1 MYGLVRAVRSS
12 IEIED
17 AMPGFGNTYAGSGNN
32 PVPSLHAF
40 AHAKTVEI
48 IAPQARDRLIDKS
61 STGLPIIDSMPD
73 RNASDIKINIG
84 CGVSG
89 IEGWHNFDN
98 SLTITLSR
106 IPLLT
111 GLLKLPPWPRD
122 VHRYDVRKGLP
133 FKSASV
139 RYIYSSHTFEHFTY
153 AESLGIAKEC
163 FRTLQSGGVI
173 RIAVPDL
180 GSIVRDYLADR
191 DPMASHTLIS
201 RLMLNHSLQDFVHP
215 GSNHSQMFD
224 ARSLANLLR
233 EAGFANPAARTFR
246 ESDIPEIDRLELEVR
261 RDESLYV
268 EAGK

>member
-1 MYGLVRAVRSS
+1 MIDSS
-12 IEIED
+12 E
-17 AMPGFGNTYAGSGNN
+17 
-32 PVPSLHAF
+32 
-40 AHAKTVEI
+40 
-48 IAPQARDRLIDKS
+48 KS
-61 STGLPIIDSMPD
+61 STSLTIIDSMPD
-73 RNASDIKINIG
+73 TNASDIKINIG

-111 GLLKLPPWPRD
+111 RLLKLPSWPHD
-122 VHRYDVRKGLP
+122 VRRYDVRKRLP
-133 FKSASV
+133 FKSGGV

-163 FRTLQSGGVI
+163 FRTLQAGGVI

-180 GSIVRDYLADR
+180 GLIVRNYLADR

-201 RLMLNHSLQDFVHP
+201 RLMLNHTLQDFVHP

-224 ARSLANLLR
+224 GRSLSNLLR
-233 EAGFANPAARTFR
+233 EAGFASPVVRIFR
-246 ESDIPEIDRLELEVR
+246 ESEIPEIDRLELEVR

-268 EAGK
+268 EARK